1 MNELEFDCLIELLE
15 DDFDGD
21 FPITRAG
28 LLEYLKKAK
37 WNAKVYIKDELEQIA
52 KEAKLKEKNT

>member
-21 FPITRAG
+21 FAITRKM
-28 LLEYLKKAK
+28 LLEYFKKAK
-37 WNAKVYIKDELEQIA
+37 WNAKVYTADAVKASGE
-52 KEAKLKEKNT
+52 